1 MRLLIL
7 LSFLVFTSAALESCR
22 KGNVISSEQKML
34 FQYSYVNYAWGSN
47 NQGLIID
54 TEGNLLLYNNPEKW
68 NFPDN
73 SSTLTQA
80 QVKENLSYCVS
91 TGRKVTGA
99 ELQKYASYIANLA
112 ASKVTAKKAVAA
124 DMGTFN
130 YYCFTYSEGSSS
142 YREVT
147 IRTAGDFEFENLN
160 FYTKK
165 IIDWMNQMIQDLP
178 VAHR

>member
-1 MRLLIL
+1 M
-7 LSFLVFTSAALESCR
+7 
-22 KGNVISSEQKML
+22 
-34 FQYSYVNYAWGSN
+34 
-47 NQGLIID
+47 
-54 TEGNLLLYNNPEKW
+54 
-68 NFPDN
+68 
-73 SSTLTQA
+73 
-80 QVKENLSYCVS
+80 
-91 TGRKVTGA
+91 TGA
-99 ELQKYASYIANLA
+99 ELQKYAGYIPNLA